1 MCAFSPGPV
10 RQLRGLR
17 RVRNVRFG
25 VGNSGDRGQPTR
37 AGRLRYP
44 CQSMGARILIVDDE
58 PEDAELTRRRLSSL
72 GAEIVLHD
80 GPEGAVAEM
89 HTGSYDLVLL
99 DVNMPGFS
107 GLQILG
113 AMDKARVKGK
123 VVLFSSIEER
133 GLQEMA
139 ASAGVDY
146 LSKSLSKNDL
156 VARVGAFLA
165 G

>member
-1 MCAFSPGPV
+1 MPG
-10 RQLRGLR
+10 
-17 RVRNVRFG
+17 
-25 VGNSGDRGQPTR
+25 
-37 AGRLRYP
+37 
-44 CQSMGARILIVDDE
+44 RILIVDDE
-58 PEDAELTRRRLSSL
+58 PEDAELTRRRLASL
-72 GAEIVLHD
+72 GAEIQLHD
-80 GPEGAVAEM
+80 GPEGAVEAM
-89 HTGSYDLVLL
+89 HSGQYDLVLL

-113 AMDKARVKGK
+113 AMDKSRVRGK

-146 LSKSLSKNDL
+146 LSKSLSKDEL
-156 VARVGAFLA
+156 VARVGEMLP